1 MAGEHEASDLHEP
14 PLLSLVLPVC
24 NEHDRL
30 PRTLRLL
37 RKYLSRRRLVA
48 EVIVQVAPGSPGG
61 DAAHGVS
68 AEAAVPSR

>member
-14 PLLSLVLPVC
+14 PPLSLVLPDY

-37 RKYLSRRRLVA
+37 RKYLSRWRLAA
-48 EVIVQVAPGSPGG
+48 EIIVQVAPGSPGG
-61 DAAHGVS
+61 DAAHARS
-68 AEAAVPSR
+68 AEAAVPPR